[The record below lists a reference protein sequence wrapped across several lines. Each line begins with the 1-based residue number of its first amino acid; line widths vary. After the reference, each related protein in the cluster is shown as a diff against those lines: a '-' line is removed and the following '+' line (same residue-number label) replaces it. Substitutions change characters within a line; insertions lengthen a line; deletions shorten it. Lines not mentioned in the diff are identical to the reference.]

1 MNMSTQPM
9 MSLTAKIDLL
19 RKKGLSDDEIDQL
32 LASPASSEPVKAS
45 PFNMAEMVNNG
56 SSIEEWNKQV
66 DETEKLY
73 INSNAWSVLVI
84 GIGMIIF
91 ILGFKG
97 YFDTGYEMADRV
109 NGIIITCGGFA
120 LCVAIVIFIDVIY
133 MPKYREKIKFFVKKR

>member
-1 MNMSTQPM
+1 MSTQPM

-73 INSNAWSVLVI
+73 INTEAFSVLFI
-84 GIGMIIF
+84 GIGMISVILLVRGF
-91 ILGFKG
+91 IEFH
-97 YFDTGYEMADRV
+97 MAV
-109 NGIIITCGGFA
+109 SIGIMC
-120 LCVAIVIFIDVIY
+120 IVLVFLVQVFSA
-133 MPKYREKIKFFVKKR
+133 PKYREKIKFFVKKR

>member
-1 MNMSTQPM
+1 MSTPPT

-56 SSIEEWNKQV
+56 SSVEEWNKQV

-73 INSNAWSVLVI
+73 INTSAFIVLFL
-84 GIGMIIF
+84 GIGMIIG
-91 ILGFKG
+91 ILGVRQIIDFELS
-97 YFDTGYEMADRV
+97 FIIMCITV
-109 NGIIITCGGFA
+109 FVSILISNG
-120 LCVAIVIFIDVIY
+120 VA
-133 MPKYREKIKFFVKKR
+133 PKYREKIKFFAKKR

>member
-1 MNMSTQPM
+1 MNMSTPPT

-32 LASPASSEPVKAS
+32 LASPTSSEPVKAS

-73 INSNAWSVLVI
+73 INSNAWGVLFVGIAMISVILMVRGFIDFHIAVSIGVICFVLV
-84 GIGMIIF
+84 
-91 ILGFKG
+91 
-97 YFDTGYEMADRV
+97 
-109 NGIIITCGGFA
+109 A
-120 LCVAIVIFIDVIY
+120 LVMVFSA
-133 MPKYREKIKFFVKKR
+133 PKYREKIKFFVKKR

>member
-1 MNMSTQPM
+1 MSTPPT

-73 INSNAWSVLVI
+73 INTEAFSVLFI
-84 GIGMIIF
+84 GIAMISVILLVRGF
-91 ILGFKG
+91 IEFHI
-97 YFDTGYEMADRV
+97 AV
-109 NGIIITCGGFA
+109 SIGIMCTVLVFLVQVFSA
-120 LCVAIVIFIDVIY
+120 
-133 MPKYREKIKFFVKKR
+133 PKYREKIKFFVKKR

>member
-1 MNMSTQPM
+1 MSTPPT

-66 DETEKLY
+66 DDTEKLY
-73 INSNAWSVLVI
+73 INPSAWNVLFI
-84 GIGMIIF
+84 GIGMITVILLVRGF
-91 ILGFKG
+91 IEFHI
-97 YFDTGYEMADRV
+97 ASV
-109 NGIIITCGGFA
+109 II
-120 LCVAIVIFIDVIY
+120 VASLIAPFLIDVFF

>member
-1 MNMSTQPM
+1 MSTPPT

-66 DETEKLY
+66 DDTEKLY
-73 INSNAWSVLVI
+73 INSSAWSVLFI
-84 GIGMIIF
+84 G
-91 ILGFKG
+91 
-97 YFDTGYEMADRV
+97 V
-109 NGIIITCGGFA
+109 GIIIVILMVRGFIEFHIA
-120 LCVAIVIFIDVIY
+120 GAGIILSLIMVFIADVFY

>member
-1 MNMSTQPM
+1 

-66 DETEKLY
+66 DDTEKLY
-73 INSNAWSVLVI
+73 INSSAWNVLFI
-84 GIGMIIF
+84 GIGMITVILLVRGF
-91 ILGFKG
+91 IEFHI
-97 YFDTGYEMADRV
+97 ASV
-109 NGIIITCGGFA
+109 II
-120 LCVAIVIFIDVIY
+120 VASLIAPFLIDVFF

>member
-1 MNMSTQPM
+1 MSTPPT

-73 INSNAWSVLVI
+73 INTEAFSVLF
-84 GIGMIIF
+84 IGMAMISII
-91 ILGFKG
+91 LMVRG
-97 YFDTGYEMADRV
+97 
-109 NGIIITCGGFA
+109 
-120 LCVAIVIFIDVIY
+120 FIDFHIAMSLFVICFVLTVLVHVFSA
-133 MPKYREKIKFFVKKR
+133 PKYREKIKFFVKKR

>member
-1 MNMSTQPM
+1 MNMSTPPT
-9 MSLTAKIDLL
+9 MSLTAKINAL
-19 RKKGLSDDEIDQL
+19 REKGFSDDEIDQL

-73 INSNAWSVLVI
+73 INSNAWSVLFI
-84 GIGMIIF
+84 G
-91 ILGFKG
+91 
-97 YFDTGYEMADRV
+97 V
-109 NGIIITCGGFA
+109 GIIIVILMVRGFIEFHIA
-120 LCVAIVIFIDVIY
+120 GAGIILSLIMVFIADVFY

>member
-1 MNMSTQPM
+1 MSTPPT

-73 INSNAWSVLVI
+73 INTEAFSVLFIGASMISVILLVRGFLEFHIAVSI
-84 GIGMIIF
+84 GIMC
-91 ILGFKG
+91 LVL
-97 YFDTGYEMADRV
+97 A
-109 NGIIITCGGFA
+109 A
-120 LCVAIVIFIDVIY
+120 LVQVFSA
-133 MPKYREKIKFFVKKR
+133 PKYREKIKFFVKKR

>member
-1 MNMSTQPM
+1 MNMSTPPT

-45 PFNMAEMVNNG
+45 PFNMTEMVNNG

-73 INSNAWSVLVI
+73 INSNAWGVLFF
-84 GIGMIIF
+84 GITMISMILMVRGFIDFHIAMSIF
-91 ILGFKG
+91 IICFVL
-97 YFDTGYEMADRV
+97 
-109 NGIIITCGGFA
+109 IA
-120 LCVAIVIFIDVIY
+120 LVMVFSA
-133 MPKYREKIKFFVKKR
+133 PKYREKIKFFVKKR

>member
-1 MNMSTQPM
+1 MNMSTPPT

-56 SSIEEWNKQV
+56 SSVEEWNKQV

-73 INSNAWSVLVI
+73 INTSAFIVLFL
-84 GIGMIIF
+84 GIGMIIG
-91 ILGFKG
+91 ILGVRQIIDFELS
-97 YFDTGYEMADRV
+97 FIIMCITV
-109 NGIIITCGGFA
+109 FVSILISNG
-120 LCVAIVIFIDVIY
+120 VA
-133 MPKYREKIKFFVKKR
+133 PKYREKIKFFVKKR

>member
-1 MNMSTQPM
+1 MSKQPT

-45 PFNMAEMVNNG
+45 PFNMAEIVNNG

-73 INSNAWSVLVI
+73 INTEAFSVLFIGISMVI
-84 GIGMIIF
+84 GI
-91 ILGFKG
+91 LGTKG
-97 YFDTGYEMADRV
+97 YFDMKVTITGMILSWV
-109 NGIIITCGGFA
+109 FA
-120 LCVAIVIFIDVIY
+120 AFVQIFSA
-133 MPKYREKIKFFVKKR
+133 PKYREKIKFFVKKR

>member
-1 MNMSTQPM
+1 MSTPPT

-66 DETEKLY
+66 DDTEKLY
-73 INSNAWSVLVI
+73 INSSAWNVLFI
-84 GIGMIIF
+84 GIGMITVILLVRGF
-91 ILGFKG
+91 IEFHI
-97 YFDTGYEMADRV
+97 ASV
-109 NGIIITCGGFA
+109 II
-120 LCVAIVIFIDVIY
+120 VASLIAPFLIDVFF

>member
-1 MNMSTQPM
+1 MSTPPT

-73 INSNAWSVLVI
+73 INSNAWGVLFF
-84 GIGMIIF
+84 GITMISMILMVRGFIDFHIAMSIF
-91 ILGFKG
+91 IICFVL
-97 YFDTGYEMADRV
+97 
-109 NGIIITCGGFA
+109 IA
-120 LCVAIVIFIDVIY
+120 LVMVFSA
-133 MPKYREKIKFFVKKR
+133 PKYREKIKFFVKKR

>member
-1 MNMSTQPM
+1 MSTPPT

-56 SSIEEWNKQV
+56 SSVEEWNKQV

-73 INSNAWSVLVI
+73 INTEAFSVLFIGMAIISVILLVRGFIEFHTAISI
-84 GIGMIIF
+84 GIICFVSI
-91 ILGFKG
+91 
-97 YFDTGYEMADRV
+97 
-109 NGIIITCGGFA
+109 A
-120 LCVAIVIFIDVIY
+120 LVQVFSA
-133 MPKYREKIKFFVKKR
+133 PKYREKIKFFVKKR